1 MSDHLKEKW
10 MEPLSFM
17 VLFFLSVKPYNQ
29 KKYLGTLLARL
40 IALNWKILSNIY
52 PTNIFLAKIGKAR
65 SSNCSKC
72 DVEDYLEHFF
82 FYCKSVKQLWNEV
95 NSIIQVQ
102 MGKNVTLSVTTCL
115 FGYNMGSQVE
125 NAFINKLTIIGKL
138 CISKFK
144 YGNHPNLTMLLH
156 QELRLRNI
164 L

>member
-1 MSDHLKEKW
+1 
-10 MEPLSFM
+10 ME
-17 VLFFLSVKPYNQ
+17 
-29 KKYLGTLLARL
+29 
-40 IALNWKILSNIY
+40 
-52 PTNIFLAKIGKAR
+52 
-65 SSNCSKC
+65 
-72 DVEDYLEHFF
+72 VEDYLEHF

-115 FGYNMGSQVE
+115 FGYYMGSQVE
-125 NAFINKLTIIGKL
+125 NAFINKLIIIGKL

>member
-1 MSDHLKEKW
+1 MNILCKYE
-10 MEPLSFM
+10 
-17 VLFFLSVKPYNQ
+17 Q
-29 KKYLGTLLARL
+29 KQ
-40 IALNWKILSNIY
+40 
-52 PTNIFLAKIGKAR
+52 TNKQNKKKIGAFLFVFRKPCFVCN
-65 SSNCSKC
+65 SMGN
-72 DVEDYLEHFF
+72 VEDYLEHFY

-102 MGKNVTLSVTTCL
+102 MGKTVTVSHYLSFWILYGKSSRKCI
-115 FGYNMGSQVE
+115 Y
-125 NAFINKLTIIGKL
+125 KLIIIGEL